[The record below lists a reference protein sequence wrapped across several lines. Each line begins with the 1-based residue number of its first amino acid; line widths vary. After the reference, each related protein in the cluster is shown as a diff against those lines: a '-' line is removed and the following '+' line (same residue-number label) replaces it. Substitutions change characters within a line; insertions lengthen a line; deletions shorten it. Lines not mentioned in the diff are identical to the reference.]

1 MEGKEGKASGLT
13 LPVGRVKTGVNK
25 PGMVVTFAPV
35 QFSIEVKSVEM
46 DHESLSQAVPGD
58 NVGFRA
64 STTLSQLNC
73 TNAVQ
78 KWSFSKCGFS
88 TCLA

>member
-13 LPVGRVKTGVNK
+13 LPVGRVKTGVIK

-64 STTLSQLNC
+64 STSPPTPRTSPPPVC
-73 TNAVQ
+73 PT
-78 KWSFSKCGFS
+78 SP
-88 TCLA
+88 TR